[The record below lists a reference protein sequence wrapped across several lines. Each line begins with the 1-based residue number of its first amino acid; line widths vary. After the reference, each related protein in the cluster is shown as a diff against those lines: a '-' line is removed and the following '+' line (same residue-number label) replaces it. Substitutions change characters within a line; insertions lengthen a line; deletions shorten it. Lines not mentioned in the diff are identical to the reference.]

1 MPLIPTFS
9 PQGDGNVAFGLNVQR
24 VVFNSEVD
32 PYLFPARGRKHYLGS
47 VLLTLSNLLLGL
59 IPTFSPQGDGNG
71 SVVLDASTSGLY
83 NVDPYLF
90 PARGRKLNLQRF

>member
-1 MPLIPTFS
+1 MLIPTFS
-9 PQGDGNVAFGLNVQR
+9 PQGDGNVLPVP
-24 VVFNSEVD
+24 SSTK
-32 PYLFPARGRKHYLGS
+32 LSPAL
-47 VLLTLSNLLLGL
+47 L